1 MKWNEFTD
9 WQKHKLIVGICSIVI
24 IATVYLFITVSML
37 YNDKKNEDEY
47 WTSNLTMSEETQKMA
62 DERSVDATKVLIG
75 TYIENIKEINI
86 KSSYFR
92 NVYQIWFRWEGNP
105 DLNMK
110 DNFHVYKGNV
120 NSKEIIKEYH
130 EGNTNYQL
138 IRADITVTKNYWT
151 RRFPLESHQL
161 RVYLESD
168 YPIEDVVFV
177 PDNENSEYNS
187 NLGIAGYDIRRHAT
201 AVYAVEYDNAHSD
214 PDIKEKD
221 VMTSEF
227 VTALEINRDGAGL
240 YFKCFVALIG
250 TVSWVMIALF
260 ICTYHHVDPLGMM
273 PAALFGTVTNI
284 MVGANLLPDA
294 LQIGLLEFTNIW
306 GIMTI
311 LSCAIA
317 VININRIRTKYQDK
331 KFATYLGRI
340 IFGLLLFFIIV
351 GNILLPLSAFLR

>member
-1 MKWNEFTD
+1 MKWKDFTD
-9 WQKHKLIVGICSIVI
+9 WQKHKLIVGVCSIVI
-24 IATVYLFITVSML
+24 IATTYLFITVSML
-37 YNDKKNEDEY
+37 YNDKQKEDEY
-47 WTSNLTMSEETQKMA
+47 WISNLTMSEEIQQSAEK
-62 DERSVDATKVLIG
+62 RSVDATKVLIG
-75 TYIENIKEINI
+75 TYVENMKEINI

-92 NVYQIWFRWEGNP
+92 SVYQIWFRWEGNP

-110 DNFHVYKGNV
+110 DNFHVYKGNI
-120 NSKEIIKEYH
+120 NSKEVIKEYH
-130 EGNTNYQL
+130 EGNTHYQL

-177 PDNENSEYNS
+177 ADSENSDYNS
-187 NLGIAGYDIRRHAT
+187 NLSIAGYDIRRHDT
-201 AVYAVEYDNAHSD
+201 STYAVEYDNAHSD
-214 PDIKEKD
+214 PDIKAKD
-221 VMTSEF
+221 VMTSEH
-227 VTALEINRDGAGL
+227 VTAIEINRDGMGL

-294 LQIGLLEFTNIW
+294 LQIGLLEFTNVW

-331 KFATYLGRI
+331 EFATYLGRI
-340 IFGLLLFFIIV
+340 VFSLILFFIIV
-351 GNILLPLSAFLR
+351 GNLLLPLSAYLR